1 MMTTTEEPNNND
13 VLCGRGGAT
22 NGFVGN
28 KRYRQIVK
36 DAQDEYLN
44 ARKKDKILIARRIV
58 SIIRQSG
65 GRFLRRDEASQEW
78 VDIGDKKA
86 TEKTSQSLREG
97 LDVRQKTAHMRGQQ
111 HRRSGSDSSQLSAA
125 KKRARKVTP
134 TVSPAVSR
142 DEMVSPL
149 MMSLKGDEPGLLPEM
164 DFPFFP
170 EFNNIRNLS
179 FQPIMQTSMVSV
191 SDFDNIVSL

>member
-1 MMTTTEEPNNND
+1 MMTEPNNYD

-36 DAQDEYLN
+36 DHQDEYLN
-44 ARKKDKILIARRIV
+44 ARKKDKVLIARRIV
-58 SIIRQSG
+58 SIIRQNG

-78 VDIGDKKA
+78 VDVGDKKA

-97 LDVRQKTAHMRGQQ
+97 LDVRQKTAHMRG
-111 HRRSGSDSSQLSAA
+111 HRRSGSDTSQLSAA

-134 TVSPAVSR
+134 TRTVSS
-142 DEMVSPL
+142 DEMSPVL
-149 MMSLKGDEPGLLPEM
+149 MGLQGEPALLPEL
-164 DFPFFP
+164 DFPIFP
-170 EFNNIRNLS
+170 EFNNLQNLS
-179 FQPIMQTSMVSV
+179 FQPMVSAP
-191 SDFDNIVSL
+191 DCDNVVAL